1 MAAAAKR
8 RTKKAKTVANV
19 VDDVAGVSS
28 GFAQSALRAAHL
40 ALTKAREAVRAA
52 DAQLQ
57 KRLKPKKRAVRK
69 AAAKMKMKRPKT
81 RRAKRKA

>member
-1 MAAAAKR
+1 MAAAKR
-8 RTKKAKTVANV
+8 RAKKARSVATM
-19 VDDVAGVSS
+19 VDDVTGLST
-28 GFAQSALRAAHL
+28 GLAQSALRAAHL

-57 KRLKPKKRAVRK
+57 RRLKPKKRAARK
-69 AAAKMKMKRPKT
+69 AVAKMKRPKT